1 MRASADGAP
10 MNELQVLPLAI
21 TMMAGP
27 QIMSAIIF
35 VTAKKVVPV
44 SVAFVAGV
52 AIAAT
57 LGTLVALGLA
67 SLLGDATSLGDSSDS
82 SSKGSVLQYVLVGLL
97 IVAAIK
103 NYVGREAAEPPKM
116 LGRLQEADSKLAF
129 RTGLLLVGLF
139 PSDVLVMLTVG
150 VNLEHAGADLVDA
163 LPFILAT
170 TLIAALPLLGYLL
183 FHRRAVTAMPKLRDW
198 MNANSWVVN
207 IIACAIFI
215 VLILG

>member
-1 MRASADGAP
+1 MRVSADGVP
-10 MNELQVLPLAI
+10 MNVEVLPLAI

-35 VTAKKVVPV
+35 VTAKRPVPI
-44 SVAFVAGV
+44 SAAFVAGV

-57 LGTLVALGLA
+57 LGTAIALGLA
-67 SLLGDATSLGDSSDS
+67 GLLGDATSLGDSSDS
-82 SSKGSVLQYVLVGLL
+82 SSKGSVVQYVLVGLL
-97 IVAAIK
+97 VLAAIK
-103 NYVGREAAEPPKM
+103 SYLGRETAEPPKM
-116 LGRLQEADSKLAF
+116 LGRLQEADAKLALK
-129 RTGLLLVGLF
+129 TGFLLILVF
-139 PSDVLVMLTVG
+139 PSDVLVLLTVG
-150 VNLEHAGADLVDA
+150 VNLKQSDSGVVEA

-183 FHRRAVTAMPKLRDW
+183 FRRRAATTMPKVRDW

-207 IIACAIFI
+207 IIACGIFI

>member
-1 MRASADGAP
+1 
-10 MNELQVLPLAI
+10 MNTEVLPLAI

-35 VTAKKVVPV
+35 VTAKRPVPV
-44 SVAFVAGV
+44 SAAFVAGV
-52 AIAAT
+52 AVAST
-57 LGTLVALGLA
+57 VGTAIALGLA

-82 SSKGSVLQYVLVGLL
+82 DSGGSVIQFALVGVL
-97 IVAAIK
+97 ILAAIK
-103 NYVGREAAEPPKM
+103 TYVGRETAEPPKM
-116 LGRLQEADSKLAF
+116 LGRLQEADPMLALK
-129 RTGLLLVGLF
+129 TAALLILLF
-139 PSDVLVMLTVG
+139 PSDVLVLLTVG
-150 VNLEHAGADLVDA
+150 FNLEHSGADLLDG

-170 TLIAALPLLGYLL
+170 TLIAALPLIGYIL
-183 FHRRAVTAMPKLRDW
+183 FHRRAVTFMPKVRDW

>member
-1 MRASADGAP
+1 
-10 MNELQVLPLAI
+10 MNDLEVLPLAI

-35 VTAKKVVPV
+35 VTARKVVPV
-44 SVAFVAGV
+44 SAAFVTGV

-57 LGTLVALGLA
+57 LGTAAALGLA
-67 SLLGDATSLGDSSDS
+67 SLLDDATSLGDSSDS
-82 SSKGSVLQYVLVGLL
+82 GSKGSVIQYVLVGVL

-103 NYVGREAAEPPKM
+103 TYVGREGAEPPKM

-129 RTGLLLVGLF
+129 KTGLVLIGLF
-139 PSDVLVMLTVG
+139 PSDVLVLLTVG
-150 VNLEHAGADLVDA
+150 VNLEHSGGGLVDA

-183 FHRRAVTAMPKLRDW
+183 FHRRAVTAMPKVRDW

>member
-1 MRASADGAP
+1 
-10 MNELQVLPLAI
+10 MNVDVLPLAI

-35 VTAKKVVPV
+35 VTAERAVPV

-57 LGTLVALGLA
+57 VGTAIALGLA
-67 SLLGDATSLGDSSDS
+67 SLVGDGTSLGDPSDS
-82 SSKGSVLQYVLVGLL
+82 SSSGSVIQYVLVGLL
-97 IVAAIK
+97 ILAAIK
-103 NYVGREAAEPPKM
+103 SYLGRETAEPPKM
-116 LGRLQEADSKLAF
+116 LGRLQEADAKLAF
-129 RTGLLLVGLF
+129 RTGFLLILVF
-139 PSDVLVMLTVG
+139 PSDVLVLLTVG
-150 VNLEHAGADLVDA
+150 INLAHSNSGLVDG

-170 TLIAALPLLGYLL
+170 TAVAALPLLGYLV

-198 MNANSWVVN
+198 MNSNSWVVN
-207 IIACAIFI
+207 IIACLVFI